1 MEKGLYNDKEQF
13 IMLLALERNLLCCT
27 FAVLAAIGLSKVDQ
41 AIQPF
46 GLTFTLSEATTS
58 AIAKDN
64 EEHNQALHK

>member
-13 IMLLALERNLLCCT
+13 VMLLALERNSLCCT
-27 FAVLAAIGLSKVDQ
+27 FAVLAAIGLSKDQ